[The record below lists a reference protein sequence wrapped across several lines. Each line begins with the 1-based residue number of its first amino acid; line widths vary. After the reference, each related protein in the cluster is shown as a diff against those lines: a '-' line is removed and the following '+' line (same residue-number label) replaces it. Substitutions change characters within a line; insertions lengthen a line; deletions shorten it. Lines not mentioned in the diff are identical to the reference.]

1 MQDRTSLQ
9 IPGNDFIKSPILA
22 SHGVLAEVIQYIPM
36 DSQPVRIIHVRLG
49 GKGPDHAK
57 FFLTIETKLNEP
69 TVIECPIRSEV
80 YQVVRDVFEKA
91 QLQTLKAEPASVVI
105 PSSGHELAM
114 LHCACLLAEDLCAL
128 PAAYKAREAA
138 AYALGDAAGIALMVG
153 DAKQTVALACKLR
166 EVLRIAPHTTIKP
179 QQCVRLLNSI
189 APIIRA
195 AVASGQMDVLDQVLH
210 DLIPITCTL
219 PDRVNARVDMSRFL
233 DAITELFKEGSCD
246 QITKLLEAFNNTK
259 LQIDLLYMVT
269 QVCTANGSAQAV
281 NMCAVV
287 VRSILGS
294 YLDPSENNSEDALR
308 VRAFNAAMVGN
319 AGLVDKLIEQISPDT
334 RSDHVAPW
342 AVGFSIGMQIRA
354 KDLQQPEDVIKR
366 IEVLFNTRELEHEFC
381 YCVATIA
388 KGMLAANQGAYSEIT
403 DKIFWLLSEQYPELD
418 RDVVFVSKRFE
429 HQLISAQRAGN
440 QGTINKINEAFVET
454 VRSLAG
460 QGEELIREMC
470 EDLCSDVIVRDGA
483 LRTIIADTISSM
495 LSSINHPRQYQ
506 FSRILL
512 PDLLYRAGYKKQ
524 AMKIT
529 PPHVSRAGVHFMWQM
544 RAEGAQAEATTQVL
558 SEGLQNIMQEIEQ
571 WPNAAQNSVTDKR
584 EYLPIQPHDWGQI
597 VEEAAALNITTLAH
611 SAMVRALQVTPS
623 WTVQEEAGL
632 NEALLN
638 GLIRR
643 GYRAES

>member
-1 MQDRTSLQ
+1 
-9 IPGNDFIKSPILA
+9 
-22 SHGVLAEVIQYIPM
+22 
-36 DSQPVRIIHVRLG
+36 
-49 GKGPDHAK
+49 
-57 FFLTIETKLNEP
+57 
-69 TVIECPIRSEV
+69 
-80 YQVVRDVFEKA
+80 
-91 QLQTLKAEPASVVI
+91 
-105 PSSGHELAM
+105 
-114 LHCACLLAEDLCAL
+114 
-128 PAAYKAREAA
+128 
-138 AYALGDAAGIALMVG
+138 
-153 DAKQTVALACKLR
+153 
-166 EVLRIAPHTTIKP
+166 
-179 QQCVRLLNSI
+179 
-189 APIIRA
+189 
-195 AVASGQMDVLDQVLH
+195 MDVLDQVLH

-233 DAITELFKEGSCD
+233 VAITELFKEGSCD

-269 QVCTANGSAQAV
+269 QACTASGSAQAV

-287 VRSILGS
+287 VRSIFGS
-294 YLDPSENNSEDALR
+294 YLDPLENNSEDALR
-308 VRAFNAAMVGN
+308 VRAFNAAMVGK

-334 RSDHVAPW
+334 RSDQVAPW

-354 KDLQQPEDVIKR
+354 KHLQQPEDVIKR
-366 IEVLFNTRELEHEFC
+366 IEVLFNTREVEHEFC

-403 DKIFWLLSEQYPELD
+403 DEIFWLLSEQYPELD
-418 RDVVFVSKRFE
+418 RDVVFVSKRLE
-429 HQLISAQRAGN
+429 HLLISGQRDGHKY
-440 QGTINKINEAFVET
+440 TIKNTNEAFVAT

-460 QGEELIREMC
+460 QEEELIGEMC

-483 LRTIIADTISSM
+483 LRNIIADTISSI
-495 LSSINHPRQYQ
+495 LSSIDHPRQYQ
-506 FSRILL
+506 LSRAFL

-524 AMKIT
+524 AMEIT
-529 PPHVSRAGVHFMWQM
+529 PPHVSRAGVHFIWQM

-571 WPNAAQNSVTDKR
+571 WPNAAQNSVADKR
-584 EYLPIQPHDWGQI
+584 EYLSIQPHDWGQI

-623 WTVQEEAGL
+623 WTVQEKAGL

-643 GYRAES
+643 GHRAES

>member
-1 MQDRTSLQ
+1 MQDRTSLH
-9 IPGNDFIKSPILA
+9 IPGIDFIKSPILA
-22 SHGVLAEVIQYIPM
+22 SHGVLEDVMKCIPL
-36 DSQPVRIIHVRLG
+36 DSQPVRITHVSLG
-49 GKGPDHAK
+49 GKGPDQAK
-57 FFLTIETKLNEP
+57 FFLTIETKLNELK
-69 TVIECPIRSEV
+69 VVECPIRSEV
-80 YQVVRDVFEKA
+80 YQVVRSVFEKA
-91 QLQTLKAEPASVVI
+91 QLQTIKAEPASVVI

-114 LHCACLLAEDLCAL
+114 LHCACLLAEHLCAL

-153 DAKQTVALACKLR
+153 DAELTVALACKLR

-195 AVASGQMDVLDQVLH
+195 AVASGQIDVLDQVLH

-233 DAITELFKEGSCD
+233 DAITELFKKGSCD

-269 QVCTANGSAQAV
+269 QACTASGSAQAV

-287 VRSILGS
+287 VRSIFGS
-294 YLDPSENNSEDALR
+294 YLDTSENNSEDALR

-354 KDLQQPEDVIKR
+354 KHLKQPEDAIKR
-366 IEVLFNTRELEHEFC
+366 IEVLFNTGELDDEFY

-403 DKIFWLLSEQYPELD
+403 DQIFCLLSEQYPELD
-418 RDVVFVSKRFE
+418 LYVVFVSKRFE
-429 HQLISAQRAGN
+429 HQLISAQRVGN
-440 QGTINKINEAFVET
+440 QGTINKTNEAFVET

-460 QGEELIREMC
+460 QEEELIGEMC
-470 EDLCSDVIVRDGA
+470 EDLCSDIIVRDEA
-483 LRTIIADTISSM
+483 LRNIIADTISSM
-495 LSSINHPRQYQ
+495 LSSIDHPRQYQ
-506 FSRILL
+506 LSRIFL

-524 AMKIT
+524 AMEIAR
-529 PPHVSRAGVHFMWQM
+529 PPVSRAGAYYMWQM
-544 RAEGAQAEATTQVL
+544 RAEGEQAEATTQVL

-571 WPNAAQNSVTDKR
+571 WPNAAQNSVADKR
-584 EYLPIQPHDWGQI
+584 EYPSIQPHDWGQI